1 MHDRWSIGVITYTLL
16 VGKFP
21 FMADTLQMLQHKI
34 QFQAYDIE
42 SEDWQVSMH
51 AATAYIY
58 NYIYIYSY
66 TWRYCT
72 VQVCNTLHEAYSSGI
87 LDDKVAR
94 ELRL

>member
-1 MHDRWSIGVITYTLL
+1 MFECIQIHDTAHTTVLTALYVLVHGVYNVNDRWSIGVITYTLL

-58 NYIYIYSY
+58 NYIYI
-66 TWRYCT
+66 
-72 VQVCNTLHEAYSSGI
+72 
-87 LDDKVAR
+87 
-94 ELRL
+94 